1 MTPDDR
7 TEAVDEIHR
16 EAERMSR
23 LVGEL
28 LALARAD
35 AGLVLRR
42 QPVELAPITREAAT
56 QAGRFADGRQVVV
69 EDLDPVLVSGDSD
82 ALRQL
87 LLILLD
93 NAVKYTPG
101 GGRITIRLR
110 EKDGEV
116 RLTVS
121 DTGIGIEA
129 EHLPHIFERFYRAE
143 SARTAGGAGLGL
155 SIAQWI
161 AGQHGGHIEV
171 ESSPGQGSVFTVRL
185 PKVPLMT
192 AETQPAMRQAAG
204 MRTHL
209 GEAPA

>member
-1 MTPDDR
+1 M
-7 TEAVDEIHR
+7 
-16 EAERMSR
+16 
-23 LVGEL
+23 
-28 LALARAD
+28 
-35 AGLVLRR
+35 
-42 QPVELAPITREAAT
+42 
-56 QAGRFADGRQVVV
+56 V

-93 NAVKYTPG
+93 NAVKYTPAS
-101 GGRITIRLR
+101 GRITIRLQ
-110 EKDGEV
+110 EQEDDV

-143 SARTAGGAGLGL
+143 SARTAGGTGLGL

-161 AGQHGGHIEV
+161 AGQHGGRIEV
-171 ESSPGQGSVFTVRL
+171 GSSPGQGSVFTVRL
-185 PKVPLMT
+185 PKAQFMSD
-192 AETQPAMRQAAG
+192 ETQPTMRQAAG